1 MKFTVNKTSLQSS
14 LIHTSKIVPTRSTMP
29 ILSCALFTV
38 VSNRL
43 LIKTTNL
50 DTYIS
55 SEIEINSG
63 EDGTACIPV
72 MKLNEILSALPECEL
87 NFSVSSNG
95 KITINNNIGNYTI
108 MAHDPEEFPSE
119 PILDSVNS
127 INFLNGNIFFSF
139 KITKL

>member
-1 MKFTVNKTSLQSS
+1 MSFSG
-14 LIHTSKIVPTRSTMP
+14 RS
-29 ILSCALFTV
+29 ILFTV
-38 VSNRL
+38 FSDRL
-43 LIKTTNL
+43 SIKTTNL

-63 EDGTACIPV
+63 EDGLVCIPV

-108 MAHDPEEFPSE
+108 MSHNPEEFPSE

-127 INFLNGNIFFSF
+127 INFDSTKFELPSVAKIQDICFVLTLLYKSLKFFP
-139 KITKL
+139 L